1 MAQKIKIPKLDKK
14 KCLMVGII
22 GALALLAAFYQLYF
36 DPSQKKLSDINRIIA
51 DHNKKISTA
60 QKHAAMTKKMEK
72 EVAAIEKQ
80 LGTIRTKI
88 AARGEIIP
96 IIKTIEKEALRLDL
110 KVLKMS
116 TRVVEP
122 PPPPAPDANGDTKG
136 DANVAANTTLPG
148 QVPGYNKVSFD
159 INLQGKYDK
168 LEKFISVLQGLAT
181 FLIIDTLEI
190 SSDEKLYPRA
200 VSNIMVNVY
209 SKKEVGDVVAVK

>member
-1 MAQKIKIPKLDKK
+1 MALKINIPKLDKK
-14 KCLMVGII
+14 KCLMIGII
-22 GALALLAAFYQLYF
+22 GSLALSAAFYLF
-36 DPSQKKLSDINRIIA
+36 HFNPSQAKLSDTNRMIA

-60 QKHAAMTKKMEK
+60 QKHASMTKKMEE

-80 LGTIRTKI
+80 LSTIRTKI

-110 KVLKMS
+110 KVLRMS

-122 PPPPAPDANGDTKG
+122 PPPPAPDAKG
-136 DANVAANTTLPG
+136 DANVAANTALPG
-148 QVPGYNKVSFD
+148 QAPGYNKVSFD

-168 LEKFISVLQGLAT
+168 LEKFISVLQDLAT

-209 SKKEVGDVVAVK
+209 SKKEVGDIVAVK

>member
-1 MAQKIKIPKLDKK
+1 LAQKIKIPKLDKK

-22 GALALLAAFYQLYF
+22 GALALSAAFYQLYF

-60 QKHAAMTKKMEK
+60 RKHAAMTNKMKE

-80 LGTIRTKI
+80 LSTIRTKI

-122 PPPPAPDANGDTKG
+122 PPPPAPDDKG
-136 DANVAANTTLPG
+136 DANVADNTALPG

-168 LEKFISVLQGLAT
+168 LEKFISVLQDLAT

-190 SSDEKLYPRA
+190 SSDEKQYPRA

>member
-14 KCLMVGII
+14 KCLIVGII
-22 GALALLAAFYQLYF
+22 GALALSAAFYQLYF

-60 QKHAAMTKKMEK
+60 QKHAAMTEKMEE

-80 LGTIRTKI
+80 LSTIRTKI
-88 AARGEIIP
+88 ATRGEIIP

-122 PPPPAPDANGDTKG
+122 PPPPAPDANGD
-136 DANVAANTTLPG
+136 ANVAANTALPG
-148 QVPGYNKVSFD
+148 QVTGYNKVSFD

-168 LEKFISVLQGLAT
+168 LEKFISVLQDLAT

>member
-1 MAQKIKIPKLDKK
+1 
-14 KCLMVGII
+14 MVGII
-22 GALALLAAFYQLYF
+22 GALALSAAFYQLYF
-36 DPSQKKLSDINRIIA
+36 DPSQKRLADINRTIA

-60 QKHAAMTKKMEK
+60 RKHAAMTEKMEE
-72 EVAAIEKQ
+72 EVAAIENQ
-80 LGTIRTKI
+80 LSTIRTKI

-116 TRVVEP
+116 TRVIEP
-122 PPPPAPDANGDTKG
+122 PPPPAPDAEG
-136 DANVAANTTLPG
+136 DAEVAANTALPG

-168 LEKFISVLQGLAT
+168 LEKFISVLQDLAT

-190 SSDEKLYPRA
+190 SSDEKQYPRA

>member
-22 GALALLAAFYQLYF
+22 GALALSAAFYQLYF
-36 DPSQKKLSDINRIIA
+36 DPSQKKLADINRIIA

-60 QKHAAMTKKMEK
+60 RKHAAMTEKMEE
-72 EVAAIEKQ
+72 EVAAIENQ
-80 LGTIRTKI
+80 LSTIRTKI

-116 TRVVEP
+116 TRVIEP
-122 PPPPAPDANGDTKG
+122 PPPPAPDAEG
-136 DANVAANTTLPG
+136 DAEVAANTALPG

-168 LEKFISVLQGLAT
+168 LEKFISVLQDLAT

-190 SSDEKLYPRA
+190 SSDEKQYPRA

>member
-1 MAQKIKIPKLDKK
+1 LAQKIKIPKLDKK
-14 KCLMVGII
+14 KCLIVGII
-22 GALALLAAFYQLYF
+22 GALALSAAFYQLYF

-60 QKHAAMTKKMEK
+60 QKHAAMTEKMEE

-80 LGTIRTKI
+80 LSTIRTKI
-88 AARGEIIP
+88 ATRGEIIP

-122 PPPPAPDANGDTKG
+122 PPPPAPDANGD
-136 DANVAANTTLPG
+136 ANVAANTALPG
-148 QVPGYNKVSFD
+148 QVTGYNKVSFD

-168 LEKFISVLQGLAT
+168 LEKFISVLQDLAT

>member
-22 GALALLAAFYQLYF
+22 GALALSAAFYQLYF
-36 DPSQKKLSDINRIIA
+36 DPSQKRLADINRTIA

-60 QKHAAMTKKMEK
+60 RKHAAMTEKMEE

-80 LGTIRTKI
+80 LSTIRTKI

-116 TRVVEP
+116 TRVIEP
-122 PPPPAPDANGDTKG
+122 PPPPAPDAEG
-136 DANVAANTTLPG
+136 DAEVAANTALPG

-168 LEKFISVLQGLAT
+168 LEKFISVLQDLAT

-190 SSDEKLYPRA
+190 SSDEKQYPRA

>member
-1 MAQKIKIPKLDKK
+1 
-14 KCLMVGII
+14 MVGII
-22 GALALLAAFYQLYF
+22 GALALLAAFYQLYL

-60 QKHAAMTKKMEK
+60 RKHAAMTEKMEE
-72 EVAAIEKQ
+72 EVAALEKQ

-122 PPPPAPDANGDTKG
+122 PPPPAPDANEDT
-136 DANVAANTTLPG
+136 DVAANTALPG

>member
-22 GALALLAAFYQLYF
+22 GALALSAAFYQLYF
-36 DPSQKKLSDINRIIA
+36 DPSQKRLADINRTIA

-60 QKHAAMTKKMEK
+60 RKHAAMTEKMEE
-72 EVAAIEKQ
+72 EVAAIENQ
-80 LGTIRTKI
+80 LSTIRTKI

-116 TRVVEP
+116 TRVIEP
-122 PPPPAPDANGDTKG
+122 PPPPAPDAEG
-136 DANVAANTTLPG
+136 DAEVAANTALPG

-168 LEKFISVLQGLAT
+168 LEKFISVLQDLAT

-190 SSDEKLYPRA
+190 SSDEKQYPRA

>member
-14 KCLMVGII
+14 KCLIVGII
-22 GALALLAAFYQLYF
+22 GALALSAAFYQLYF

-60 QKHAAMTKKMEK
+60 QKHASMTKKMEE

-80 LGTIRTKI
+80 LSTIRTKI

-122 PPPPAPDANGDTKG
+122 PPPPAPDAKG
-136 DANVAANTTLPG
+136 DANVAANTALPG
-148 QVPGYNKVSFD
+148 QAPGYNKVSFD

-168 LEKFISVLQGLAT
+168 LEKFISVLQDLAT

-209 SKKEVGDVVAVK
+209 SKKEVGDIVAVK

>member
-22 GALALLAAFYQLYF
+22 GALALSAAFYQLYF

-60 QKHAAMTKKMEK
+60 RKHAAMTEKMEE
-72 EVAAIEKQ
+72 EVAAIENQ
-80 LGTIRTKI
+80 LSTIRTKI

-116 TRVVEP
+116 TRVIEP
-122 PPPPAPDANGDTKG
+122 PPPPAPDAEG
-136 DANVAANTTLPG
+136 DAEVAANTALPG

-168 LEKFISVLQGLAT
+168 LEKFISVLQDLAT

-190 SSDEKLYPRA
+190 SSDEKQYPRA

>member
-1 MAQKIKIPKLDKK
+1 MALKINIPKLDKK
-14 KCLMVGII
+14 KCLMIGII
-22 GALALLAAFYQLYF
+22 GSLALSAAFYQLYF
-36 DPSQKKLSDINRIIA
+36 NPSQAKLSDTNRMIA

-60 QKHAAMTKKMEK
+60 QKHASMTKKMEE

-122 PPPPAPDANGDTKG
+122 PPPPAPDAKG
-136 DANVAANTTLPG
+136 DANVAANTALPG
-148 QVPGYNKVSFD
+148 QAPGYNKVSFD
-159 INLQGKYDK
+159 INLQG
-168 LEKFISVLQGLAT
+168 
-181 FLIIDTLEI
+181 
-190 SSDEKLYPRA
+190 
-200 VSNIMVNVY
+200 
-209 SKKEVGDVVAVK
+209 